1 MTSLCAPAII
11 YLIFSLAQILI
22 DTFKGLYNTAL
33 MKTLVM
39 LLITFMLNMLC
50 QNGLGIVSWIIV
62 FIPFIL
68 MTVIVTI
75 LLYIFGLDIATGTI
89 HTSKTIIESPTIPN
103 TKVDAHGN
111 IVIYDPYYN
120 PNIKPVYYHSPNVI
134 VPKPRKYPY
143 YNQPV
148 YNQSQPYPINNNSSN
163 TNPNPSIP
171 NNWISSSPAYQS

>member
-33 MKTLVM
+33 MKTFVM

-68 MTVIVTI
+68 MTVIVTM

-143 YNQPV
+143 HNQPN
-148 YNQSQPYPINNNSSN
+148 YNQSQPYPINNNPSSQQL
-163 TNPNPSIP
+163 IP
-171 NNWISSSPAYQS
+171 NNWISSSPEYQS